1 MRGSRMLLDK
11 KDIRSFNAKLATEI
25 GCNEAIF
32 LQQIHYFLQ
41 INEEADR
48 NKKEGKYWTY
58 NSYTEWQKEVFPFW
72 STRTIGR
79 VVRSLEEQGLLVTD
93 NFNKAG
99 FDKTKWYTINYDKV
113 KQIEKQVYSSRQ
125 NGSTDNTE
133 CRDGGS
139 QNGSTNT
146 KDLPKTSTKKNNNM
160 SANADEYPTLSSL
173 PRNNGGHRKY
183 PDKFQSAWQEY
194 PNRDGSAN
202 KGGGYSKFRARIK
215 EGVDADKLI
224 KAAKKYK
231 KEKEI
236 EGSVGTKY
244 IMQMSKFYGA
254 KDIWLEYA
262 EKDITADTLKGVTY
276 AN

>member
-1 MRGSRMLLDK
+1 M
-11 KDIRSFNAKLATEI
+11 AV
-25 GCNEAIF
+25 
-32 LQQIHYFLQ
+32 Y
-41 INEEADR
+41 R
-48 NKKEGKYWTY
+48 NKK
-58 NSYTEWQKEVFPFW
+58 Q
-72 STRTIGR
+72 
-79 VVRSLEEQGLLVTD
+79 D
-93 NFNKAG
+93 NFTVLDNSVMQNDNLSWKAKGILTYLLSLPTDWDVHLKEIEEHATDGITSLRSGIKELREAGYIKYHKYKDDKGKFQHRYNIYEFPKMENPDMENPSLDNPDMENSDINKELTEQRTNKE
-99 FDKTKWYTINYDKV
+99 KTN
-113 KQIEKQVYSSRQ
+113 KQ
-125 NGSTDNTE
+125 
-133 CRDGGS
+133 
-139 QNGSTNT
+139 
-146 KDLPKTSTKKNNNM
+146 NNM